1 MRKGM
6 GRNRVLATCAA
17 AACAIAIAFGA
28 MGGVASDGGGAV
40 DSACDGASAVRAT
53 TAKVAKVP
61 SRPELYEPGQLVV
74 GLAPGSDVDA
84 VMASLGELGFGRI
97 EALLREA
104 DGFGAIISAST
115 SAGVEQGAD
124 LAAEAQSAAAIPGVE
139 FVQPN
144 YRYASAGA
152 KAADVARDEDV
163 QAGMQYYLDS
173 AGVPATWDKT
183 DPAVKVDVAVLDTG
197 VYSMEEYDKGTLV
210 TANPDNFHQEFDADN
225 LDMAAGADF
234 VHSGAGERL
243 PLVNDYNP
251 TGDDNGHGTHIA
263 GIIAANAQTDA
274 TPNKRAD
281 GMAGVSANA
290 RIVPIKV
297 LDAGGDGDVNDF
309 IRAYN
314 YLLSDEFMSGHN
326 LHVINMS
333 LAVALEEEDTGEVG
347 KAVKPG
353 LRAASTEE
361 GESAD
366 DEGAEGAD
374 DAGGAHVGAR
384 LGETGE
390 QRAFDGPDAP
400 RVASA
405 DNGASAEPDSGAQ
418 ASSANA
424 KTATGKAKA
433 QVQTQTSTEIGA
445 ASAED
450 PVDGS
455 HEFYDAALHSA
466 IKRAQSKGIVT
477 VCSAGN
483 MEEAEDPEDTLDRD
497 SETYPSDYP
506 ECVSVMALDEDDKIA
521 TYSYVNSNK
530 DIAAPGSGI
539 YSAWATQ
546 ADAYRELDG
555 TSQATAI
562 VSGVMSMMW
571 AAEPDLTVQQAKS
584 ALYGATEGA
593 SGAERA
599 LNAEATLDR
608 VKAGDY
614 KDWIDSEWHK
624 PVNFDNADVEVAA
637 DELVYTGKHLTP
649 TVKVT
654 YGSRTLKNGSDY
666 TVAYAGN
673 VNPGT
678 AKVIV
683 KGKGRFVGSQTDE
696 FDIVLGK
703 TKIKKLKKGKKS
715 FTVKWQRQKVGKV
728 GYQVRYSLKKNMKK
742 AKTKTVKKNAK
753 TKLKVKKL
761 KSNKRYYVQVR
772 TFKKIA
778 GKKYYSAWSQKK
790 TVKVR

>member
-1 MRKGM
+1 MRKSAR
-6 GRNRVLATCAA
+6 RNRIAVISVAA
-17 AACAIAIAFGA
+17 AVVFAVAGGA
-28 MGGVASDGGGAV
+28 MANGAV
-40 DSACDGASAVRAT
+40 DGQVQDSAAESPQAAM
-53 TAKVAKVP
+53 AKVAKAP

-74 GLAPGSDVDA
+74 GLAPGSDFDA
-84 VMASLGELGFGRI
+84 TVASLEGLGFGQI
-97 EALLREA
+97 EALLHEA
-104 DGFGAIISAST
+104 DGFGAIVAAST
-115 SAGVEQGAD
+115 AEGIEQGAD
-124 LAAEAQSAAAIPGVE
+124 LDAAAQSAATIPGVE

-152 KAADVARDEDV
+152 KASDIARDEDV
-163 QAGMQYYLDS
+163 QAEMQYYLDS
-173 AGVPATWDKT
+173 LEDAHGAGVAAAWGKTNPAT
-183 DPAVKVDVAVLDTG
+183 KVDVAVLDTG
-197 VYSMEEYDKGTLV
+197 AYSMEEYDKGALV
-210 TANPDNFHQEFDADN
+210 TANPDNFHQEFDAEN

-234 VHSGAGERL
+234 VHSAAGERL

-263 GIIAANAQTDA
+263 GIIAANAQTDS
-274 TPNKRAD
+274 TPSKRPD
-281 GMAGVSANA
+281 GMAGVSPNA

-309 IRAYN
+309 IRAYD
-314 YLLSDEFMSGHN
+314 YLLSDEFMAGHN

-347 KAVKPG
+347 QAVKPG

-366 DEGAEGAD
+366 DEGADSPNADGQQASGAPN
-374 DAGGAHVGAR
+374 AQQVGIA
-384 LGETGE
+384 
-390 QRAFDGPDAP
+390 DGD
-400 RVASA
+400 ASA
-405 DNGASAEPDSGAQ
+405 GSDSDSQEPPA
-418 ASSANA
+418 SANA
-424 KTATGKAKA
+424 ATGKARA
-433 QVQTQTSTEIGA
+433 QVQVQSSTEIGVA
-445 ASAED
+445 GAED

-466 IKRAQSKGIVT
+466 IKRAHAKGIVT

-483 MEEAEDPEDTLDRD
+483 MEEAEDPEDALDRD
-497 SETYPSDYP
+497 SETYPGDYP
-506 ECVSVMALDEDDKIA
+506 ECVSVMALDKDGKIA
-521 TYSYVNSNK
+521 SYSYVNPNK

-571 AAEPDLTVQQAKS
+571 AAEPNLTVQQAKS

-593 SGAERA
+593 SGTERM

-608 VKAGDY
+608 VGAGDY
-614 KDWIDSEWHK
+614 KDWVDPEWHK
-624 PVNFDNADVEVAA
+624 PVNFNNVDVEVAA
-637 DELVYTGKHLTP
+637 DELVYTGKRLTP
-649 TVKVT
+649 AVKVT
-654 YGSRTLKNGSDY
+654 YGSQTLKKDADY
-666 TVAYAGN
+666 AVTYSGN

-678 AKVIV
+678 AKVVV
-683 KGKGRFVGSQTDE
+683 KGKGRYVGSQTDE

-715 FTVKWQRQKVGKV
+715 FTVKWKRQKAGKV

-742 AKTKTVKKNAK
+742 AKKKTVKKNAK

-761 KSNKRYYVQVR
+761 KSKKRYYVQVR

-778 GKKYYSAWSQKK
+778 GKKYYSAWSPKK
-790 TVKVR
+790 KVKVK